1 MGRGTAGR
9 QLLASSPPLAPS
21 RRRRSN
27 TGDRFFR
34 GLSSASAVTV
44 FVIALI
50 FVLALFIP
58 ALPSITRFGLGFVGS
73 RVWDPV
79 RLHFGALPAIYG
91 TLVTAAIGIL
101 LAFPIGLGAALFLA
115 EEGGL
120 RLIRGPLSFAIELLA
135 AIPSVVIGLWAFFI
149 LTPIMRSTVQP
160 FLEHSLGFL
169 PFFRGNITGYGYLTA
184 GVVLAI
190 MVLPIMTAL
199 SRDVI
204 AAVPRALRE
213 ASLALGA
220 TRAETIWS
228 VVLPYTRVGI
238 TGAVLLSLGRALG
251 ETIAVTMVI
260 GNTPNISASLFS
272 LGYTLPSVIANEFT
286 EAVGK
291 VYQGA
296 LFELAL
302 ILVVITIAIN
312 VLARLLTWR
321 FSGADRGFA

>member
-1 MGRGTAGR
+1 MSRGTAAERVVPAPLVAGHR
-9 QLLASSPPLAPS
+9 RRFNVGDRIFESLAYAAVFLILVIAFIFLLA
-21 RRRRSN
+21 
-27 TGDRFFR
+27 
-34 GLSSASAVTV
+34 
-44 FVIALI
+44 LI
-50 FVLALFIP
+50 VP
-58 ALPSITRFGLGFVGS
+58 ALPAIGRFGAGFITG
-73 RVWDPV
+73 RIWDPV
-79 RLHFGALPAIYG
+79 HLRFGALPAIYG
-91 TLVTAAIGIL
+91 TVVTSSIGLV

-115 EEGGL
+115 DEGGL

-149 LTPIMRSTVQP
+149 LTPIMRSNIEP
-160 FLEHSLGFL
+160 FLNHLLGFL
-169 PFFRGNITGYGYLTA
+169 PLFRGGATGYGYLTA

-204 AAVPRALRE
+204 RAVPRALRE

-220 TRAETIWS
+220 TRAEAIWS
-228 VVLPYTRVGI
+228 VVLPYARAGI

-260 GNTPNISASLFS
+260 GNSPNISASLFS
-272 LGYTLPSVIANEFT
+272 LGYTLPSIIANEFT

-302 ILVVITIAIN
+302 ILVAITITVN
-312 VLARLLTWR
+312 VLARLLIWR
-321 FSGADRGFA
+321 LRGSEPAAA